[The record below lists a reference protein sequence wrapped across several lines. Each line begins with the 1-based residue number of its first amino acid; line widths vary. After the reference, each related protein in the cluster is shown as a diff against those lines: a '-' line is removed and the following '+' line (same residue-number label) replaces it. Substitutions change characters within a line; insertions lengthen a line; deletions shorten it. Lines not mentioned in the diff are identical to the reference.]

1 LEEYFFDYK
10 LNSNSMP
17 DFPKVGLE
25 LKSTPVKR
33 TAKGELV
40 AKERLVL
47 MQINY
52 MTVVHET
59 FETSRLVKKAS
70 KILLVS
76 YVWEKDSDPLDY
88 KVEMAELWGLPPRG
102 HGAVQDR
109 LGDSRRQ
116 DSFRPRGGYFRL

>member
-1 LEEYFFDYK
+1 LFGGGDAGDETDSCILWFISHETTPPPEETLSTSNLPYGPGKIDSIVECAGSLVGHTLREKTNAPELQSPKQRRGSFGNALEEYFFDYK

-47 MQINY
+47 M
-52 MTVVHET
+52 
-59 FETSRLVKKAS
+59 
-70 KILLVS
+70 
-76 YVWEKDSDPLDY
+76 
-88 KVEMAELWGLPPRG
+88 
-102 HGAVQDR
+102 
-109 LGDSRRQ
+109 
-116 DSFRPRGGYFRL
+116 